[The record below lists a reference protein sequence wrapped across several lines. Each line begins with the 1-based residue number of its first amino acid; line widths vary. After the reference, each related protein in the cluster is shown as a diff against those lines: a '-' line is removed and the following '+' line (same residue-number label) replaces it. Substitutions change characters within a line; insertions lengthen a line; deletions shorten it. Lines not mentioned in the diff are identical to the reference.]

1 MLTLKHLK
9 LKGDKITEG
18 YLVVVSVEESLRA
31 AALLRMMNEPAS
43 NMKT

>member
-9 LKGDKITEG
+9 LKGDKTTEG
-18 YLVVVSVEESLRA
+18 YHIVVSVEESLRT
-31 AALLRMMNEPAS
+31 AALLKMMNEPAS